1 MEFNCSSAQRVLIA
15 HFAIRNVL
23 SCLVSQTST
32 CHLFGTPYN
41 VPMSTVVLK
50 FGGTSLA
57 SPHHIINAAQ
67 KVAQVSKR
75 HNTVVVV
82 SAMGHTTDQLF
93 RMSREVTPLPKARE
107 MDMLLTAGERISV
120 ALLSMALGK
129 LNLEAESYTGSQVGI
144 ITDTR
149 HTDARI
155 LDIRGDRIKKAL
167 SDNKIAVVCGFQG
180 VSLEKEITTL
190 GRGGSDTTALALSAA
205 LHAEKCII
213 YTDVDGVFT
222 EDPKMFPDVKKI
234 PVLSYG
240 EMLELSS
247 HGAQV
252 LHPRASSIAARY
264 NIPVEIKNSF
274 NRRPGTVITGLGD
287 IERPRPRALTHCT
300 ELYLITLLEVT
311 TRPQYLSQIV
321 TELANGGVHL
331 KFFSHGISDTKK
343 FDLSFITLLEEKDL
357 VTAILKNIMKR
368 LRIKSIRET
377 CDICSLS
384 VIGRGIGSANK
395 ILADTFTAISKNKIH
410 IEVVTTSELSI
421 TIFLKKKYLKRAVNA
436 LLQKFNLIKR

>member
-1 MEFNCSSAQRVLIA
+1 
-15 HFAIRNVL
+15 
-23 SCLVSQTST
+23 
-32 CHLFGTPYN
+32 
-41 VPMSTVVLK
+41 MSTVVMK

-57 SPHHIINAAQ
+57 SPRHIINAAQ
-67 KVAQVSKR
+67 KVAQVSRK
-75 HNTVVVV
+75 HDTVVVV

-93 RMSREVTPLPKARE
+93 RMSHEITPRPKARE

-129 LNLEAESYTGSQVGI
+129 INLHAESYTGSQVGI

-167 SDNKIAVVCGFQG
+167 SENKIAVVCGFQG

-205 LHAEKCII
+205 LKAAKCII

-222 EDPKMFPDVKKI
+222 EDPNMFAGVRKI
-234 PVLSYG
+234 SLLSYS

-264 NIPVEIKNSF
+264 NIPVEVRNSF
-274 NRRPGTVITGLGD
+274 NNRTGTVITGLAD
-287 IERPRPRALTHCT
+287 IERPKPRALTHCT

-311 TRPQYLSQIV
+311 KRPHYLSQIV
-321 TELANGGVHL
+321 TDLANGGVHL
-331 KFFSHGISDTKK
+331 KFFSHGISDAKR
-343 FDLSFITLLEEKDL
+343 FNLSFITPLDEKNL
-357 VTAILKNIMKR
+357 VKMILKKTMEK
-368 LRIKSIRET
+368 LRIKKIMET

-395 ILADTFTAISKNKIH
+395 VLADTFMTLSKNKVH

-436 LLQKFNLIKR
+436 LLQKFNLVKR

>member
-1 MEFNCSSAQRVLIA
+1 
-15 HFAIRNVL
+15 
-23 SCLVSQTST
+23 
-32 CHLFGTPYN
+32 
-41 VPMSTVVLK
+41 MSIVVMK

-57 SPHHIINAAQ
+57 TPDHIINAAQ
-67 KVAQVSKR
+67 RVARVSKK
-75 HNTVVVV
+75 HDTVVVV

-93 RMSREVTPLPKARE
+93 SMSREISATPKARE

-129 LNLEAESYTGSQVGI
+129 LDLEAVSYTGSQVGI

-167 SDNKIAVVCGFQG
+167 NEDKIAVVCGFQG

-205 LHAEKCII
+205 LNAVKCMV

-222 EDPKMFPDVKKI
+222 EDPNMYPGVKKI
-234 PVLSYG
+234 GSLSYE

-264 NIPVEIKNSF
+264 NIPVEIRNSF
-274 NRRPGTVITGLGD
+274 NNHSGTLITNLGD
-287 IERPRPRALTHCT
+287 IERPKPRALTHCKG
-300 ELYLITLLEVT
+300 LYLITLLQVLK
-311 TRPQYLSQIV
+311 RPHYLSQIV
-321 TELANGGVHL
+321 TELVNQGVHL
-331 KFFSHGISDTKK
+331 KFFSHGVSNAKK
-343 FDLSFITLLEEKDL
+343 FDLSFITPVEEQAL
-357 VTAILKNIMKR
+357 VKTILKKIMKR
-368 LRIKSIRET
+368 LRITTIREM

-384 VIGRGIGSANK
+384 IVGRGIGSANR
-395 ILADTFTAISKNKIH
+395 ILADTFTTLSKHKVH
-410 IEVVTTSELSI
+410 VEVVTTSELSI
-421 TIFLKKKYLKRAVNA
+421 TIFLREKYLHRATRA
-436 LLQKFNLIKR
+436 LLERFKLITKIRKRK